1 MIYFFLYDLTPFISF
16 SCLNTLGKT
25 PSAILNGSGENGCPC
40 LVLDLKVS
48 FISLIV
54 LAEVFSNMAFIL
66 LRYVSSLPIF

>member
-1 MIYFFLYDLTPFISF
+1 MIYFFLYDLTPYISF
-16 SCLNTLGKT
+16 SCLNALGKT
-25 PSAILNGSGENGCPC
+25 PSAILNSSGENGCPC
-40 LVLDLKVS
+40 LILDLKVS